1 MLWGGMANWRSK
13 AILRWRKARVDLR
26 RRECILAIYI
36 VRILK
41 TVVLASKKNLL
52 GNANLLEV
60 LTRAGLSSSPG
71 QPLRNRWENGFWRE
85 GPCLVWPFVADDS
98 STARRLGPVESRPGR
113 LLGIDNNANNL

>member
-71 QPLRNRWENGFWRE
+71 QPLRNRWAA
-85 GPCLVWPFVADDS
+85 GPAAVRFMAPTHVKSLRCSFPTKGGGGL
-98 STARRLGPVESRPGR
+98 
-113 LLGIDNNANNL
+113 